1 MNLKDVLRMG
11 PVMPVI
17 VIRDLDHAAPL
28 AQALARGGIRVFE
41 VTLRTDVALKAIEL
55 MREAVPD
62 AIVGAGTVT
71 RPAELEAALAAGAMF
86 AVTPGLTRELAVSA
100 TAPALPL
107 LPGVMTPAELMF
119 ARDYGF
125 DALKFFPAREA
136 GGIGMLRAL
145 AGPFPDVLFCPTG
158 GVTVESAAEYLE
170 LPNVA
175 CVGGSW
181 LAPADLMERGD
192 WDAIVR
198 LAREASS
205 LPRES
210 KAV

>member
-17 VIRDLDHAAPL
+17 VIRNLDHAQPL
-28 AQALARGGIRVFE
+28 ALALARGGIRVFE
-41 VTLRTDVALKAIEL
+41 VTLRTDVALQAVTL

-62 AIVGAGTVT
+62 AIVGVGTVT
-71 RPAELEAALAAGAMF
+71 RPADLEASLHAGAMF

-100 TAPALPL
+100 TGPALPL
-107 LPGVMTPAELMF
+107 LPGVMTPAELMM

-136 GGIGMLRAL
+136 GGVGMLRAL
-145 AGPFPDVLFCPTG
+145 GGPFPDVLFCPTG
-158 GVTVESAAEYLE
+158 GITVDSAPSYLE

-192 WDAIVR
+192 WDGITR
-198 LAREASS
+198 LAQQASGLRGS
-205 LPRES
+205 
-210 KAV
+210 